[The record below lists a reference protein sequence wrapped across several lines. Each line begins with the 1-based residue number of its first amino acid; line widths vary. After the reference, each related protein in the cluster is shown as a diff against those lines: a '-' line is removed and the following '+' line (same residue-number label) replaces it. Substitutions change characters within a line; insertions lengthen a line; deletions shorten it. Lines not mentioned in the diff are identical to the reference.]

1 MFFFLP
7 EVKNRTLEEIDE
19 MVSHPWPRLLSL
31 GSVLISFIV
40 CVGKEALAALE
51 KKSAGD
57 DENTKAEKD
66 NGSKEENGVVEE
78 IERV

>member
-1 MFFFLP
+1 MRLP
-7 EVKNRTLEEIDE
+7 ARKFRTY
-19 MVSHPWPRLLSL
+19 
-31 GSVLISFIV
+31 V

-78 IERV
+78 IEKV